1 LGIKNLLNKI
11 FNKEKKIVICGL
23 DSSGKTSLVSFLQT
37 GTFIEHT
44 PTMGKE
50 LTKIKVQGVNIN
62 LMDMGGQRDFRDLWL
77 GELANAECVIFMID
91 AYARERFSEAK
102 DELWKLSSVF
112 KKKPLV
118 VLANKMDLKPVP
130 TIGVILKSLELY
142 KIDSFEI
149 LPISC
154 KTGYGIVPAFMKVY
168 YKLTGKQLVNKVS
181 PKALTVFD
189 KGGIPLTS
197 TSNEDIL
204 QGGLF
209 AAITTFV
216 KESFQSELNQIK
228 FEDNIIIFKRTKHLM
243 GSVILN
249 QRDAVNSDEAESGL
263 EELLVHLENMCPELE
278 EDVLEREKIEYLVK
292 EYSTNIM

>member
-1 LGIKNLLNKI
+1 MGIRGILRKV

-23 DSSGKTSLVSFLQT
+23 DNSGKTSLASFLKT

-50 LTKIKVQGVNIN
+50 LTKLEIQGVRIN

-77 GELANAECVIFMID
+77 GELSNAQCVIFMID
-91 AYARERFSEAK
+91 AHATERFSEAK
-102 DELWKLSSVF
+102 YELWKLSSVF
-112 KKKPLV
+112 KSKPLI
-118 VLANKMDLKPVP
+118 VLANKMDLDPCASIP
-130 TIGVILKSLELY
+130 LILKSLELY

-154 KTGYGIVPAFMKVY
+154 KTGYGIVPAFTKIY
-168 YKLTGKQLVNKVS
+168 YKITGKQLVNKVI
-181 PKALTVFD
+181 PKALTIFD

-209 AAITTFV
+209 AAITNFV
-216 KESFQSELNQIK
+216 KESFHSELDQIK
-228 FEDNIIIFKRTKHLM
+228 IEDNVIIFKRTKHLM
-243 GSVILN
+243 GSIILN
-249 QRDAVNSDEAESGL
+249 QRDAINSDEAEAGL
-263 EELLVHLENMCPELE
+263 EELLIHLENMCPELE
-278 EDVLEREKIEYLVK
+278 EDHLERAKIEYLVK

>member
-1 LGIKNLLNKI
+1 MGIRSILRKI
-11 FNKEKKIVICGL
+11 FTKEKKIVICGL
-23 DSSGKTSLVSFLQT
+23 DNSGKTSLVSFLQT

-50 LTKIKVQGVNIN
+50 LTKLQVQGININ

-77 GELANAECVIFMID
+77 GELSTAECVIFMID

-112 KKKPLV
+112 KTKPLV
-118 VLANKMDLKPVP
+118 VLTNKMDLKPVASIP
-130 TIGVILKSLELY
+130 VILKALELY

-154 KTGYGIVPAFMKVY
+154 KTGYGIVPAFTKIY
-168 YKLTGKQLVNKVS
+168 YKLTGKQLVNKVV
-181 PKALTVFD
+181 PKALTIFD

-243 GSVILN
+243 GSIILN
-249 QRDAVNSDEAESGL
+249 QRDAVNNDEAEAGL
-263 EELLVHLENMCPELE
+263 EELLTHLENMCPELE
-278 EDVLEREKIEYLVK
+278 EDRLERDKIEYLVK